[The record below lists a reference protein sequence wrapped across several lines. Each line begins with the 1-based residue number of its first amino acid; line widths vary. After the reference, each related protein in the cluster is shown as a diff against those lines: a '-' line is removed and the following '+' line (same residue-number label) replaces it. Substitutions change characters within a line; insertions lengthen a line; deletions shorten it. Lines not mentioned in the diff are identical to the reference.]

1 VAAVKDDNDAT
12 LHELAGRIG
21 QRAAERLDVEATA
34 RAVIEQLR
42 RERRAARWSWMQ
54 PAWLRIA
61 AAVVVLLGGAL
72 AVRAVIRGGTA
83 GEGAGHDVA
92 HFVTDDLSDLSTE
105 QLAEVLRT
113 LDQTLDLGGT
123 TLPEAGLEDLDA
135 QQLRA
140 VLRSLEG

>member
-1 VAAVKDDNDAT
+1 MNDDNDAR

-21 QRAAERLDVEATA
+21 QRAAERLDVETTA
-34 RAVIEQLR
+34 QAVIEQLR
-42 RERRAARWSWMQ
+42 HAPRASRWSWQQ

-72 AVRAVIRGGTA
+72 VVRTVIRGGGDTRR
-83 GEGAGHDVA
+83 HDVA
-92 HFVTDDLSDLSTE
+92 HFVTDDLNDLSAE
-105 QLAEVLRT
+105 QLAEVLST
-113 LDQTLDLGGT
+113 LDQTLDVGGT
-123 TLPEAGLEDLDA
+123 TLPDAGLEDLDA